1 MIFWGKPEYGI
12 LTSVHE
18 FFGCPNAGRL
28 SNKWTRTLA
37 ALNPNSLNPRD
48 FLLAQNLAEVV
59 LLSPVMTNIDAMRIL
74 QHASFYIFSTRV
86 VGGPG
91 KTMRASVD
99 VWQAMATLDHCRSEL
114 LNTQIEGASQ
124 EESEN
129 SVFSRTSLK
138 RNAVAG
144 LMLCCL

>member
-1 MIFWGKPEYGI
+1 M
-12 LTSVHE
+12 
-18 FFGCPNAGRL
+18 
-28 SNKWTRTLA
+28 
-37 ALNPNSLNPRD
+37 AL
-48 FLLAQNLAEVV
+48 VV
-59 LLSPVMTNIDAMRIL
+59 LLSPVMTNVDAMRIL

-91 KTMRASVD
+91 KTMRGSAD

-129 SVFSRTSLK
+129 SVFSRSGLK